1 VVDKPLDE
9 EKSVAESRVSA
20 QMMAAGYLRRDVE
33 RGDDISTLEPAR
45 GAVEL
50 MNEQDSTQARRG
62 RRGSTVP

>member
-1 VVDKPLDE
+1 MVDKPLDE

-20 QMMAAGYLRRDVE
+20 GYLWRDVE
-33 RGDDISTLEPAR
+33 RGDDISTFEPAR

-50 MNEQDSTQARRG
+50 MNEQDSNPARRG